1 MREFGILI
9 VGFTALLLGSANAFA
24 ADGAAVYKA
33 NCARCHGESGT
44 ADTPVAG
51 PLGIKPFQGVT
62 PERVEAAMAAEEATW
77 EKSVPRKALTTPRRR
92 EQRAARNFEQVRPPI
107 PKPMGK
113 WEEPVNA

>member
-9 VGFTALLLGSANAFA
+9 VGFAALLLGSANAFA

-62 PERVEAAMAAEEATW
+62 PERVEAAMGKPVHQSLELSPEELAAVAEVVAGFG
-77 EKSVPRKALTTPRRR
+77 SP
-92 EQRAARNFEQVRPPI
+92 
-107 PKPMGK
+107 
-113 WEEPVNA
+113 

>member
-9 VGFTALLLGSANAFA
+9 VAFA

-62 PERVEAAMAAEEATW
+62 PERVEAAMDQPVHQSLELSPEELAAVA
-77 EKSVPRKALTTPRRR
+77 KVVAGFGSP
-92 EQRAARNFEQVRPPI
+92 
-107 PKPMGK
+107 
-113 WEEPVNA
+113 